1 MCVGVRCNVLVMGRA
16 RTRANQATVY
26 GPGFYLY
33 TALLPPRRASYYIQP
48 ERGIITRR
56 SQIGEVHNRL
66 CLPCPQKKRCHH
78 DPLPTLSSF
87 ISLLLFWRRKVATTA
102 MILQDFF
109 CSSLF
114 SFLNLLF
121 FWTCNFAATE
131 GKKGRGKG
139 EIVGGHGS
147 CLWFISGS

>member
-66 CLPCPQKKRCHH
+66 CLPCPQKKTVPSRSSSNSVVIYFPP
-78 DPLPTLSSF
+78 PLLAEEGRHNSNDSARF
-87 ISLLLFWRRKVATTA
+87 FLLLTFLLPEFALFLDLQFCGDGRK
-102 MILQDFF
+102 
-109 CSSLF
+109 
-114 SFLNLLF
+114 
-121 FWTCNFAATE
+121 E
-131 GKKGRGKG
+131 GPRGKG
-139 EIVGGHGS
+139 K
-147 CLWFISGS
+147 